1 MACTNLNFSYSTDQ
15 LKLLAT
21 LATSDLSNL
30 NHQIRFHQWTSHM
43 TMCIYRIR
51 GIFGGSFN
59 LANQVNIA
67 KLNVR
72 HLGCK
77 HEFFHS
83 VLKIAK

>member
-1 MACTNLNFSYSTDQ
+1 MYMACTNLNFSYSTDQ

-51 GIFGGSFN
+51 GIFVALVWRFGESSKYRQIKCTPFR
-59 LANQVNIA
+59 L
-67 KLNVR
+67 
-72 HLGCK
+72 
-77 HEFFHS
+77 
-83 VLKIAK
+83 